1 MKVKSDHH
9 SEVSLKVYANSWGS
23 SIERPLRVAAHINWP
38 FDSSIVARVYMNLM
52 DYVWDISK
60 YHKWSVETFWTL
72 QETMTIPQFYINFF
86 SFLIEK

>member
-1 MKVKSDHH
+1 
-9 SEVSLKVYANSWGS
+9 
-23 SIERPLRVAAHINWP
+23 
-38 FDSSIVARVYMNLM
+38 MNLM